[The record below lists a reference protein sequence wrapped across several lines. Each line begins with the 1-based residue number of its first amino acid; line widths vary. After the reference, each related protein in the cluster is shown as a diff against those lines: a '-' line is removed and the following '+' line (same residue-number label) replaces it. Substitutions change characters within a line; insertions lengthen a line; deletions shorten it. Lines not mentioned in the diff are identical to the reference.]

1 MYKYASRGF
10 GLRILPCSMAS
21 LTLDTAARLPHE
33 AAESRAR
40 RKPNRRPGPTILT
53 GLKAVKRIAFV
64 AEDMVR
70 RFVLNEVGGVVSSRP
85 EEFDNRSWTRSAKGS
100 VPICS
105 FRELDSVKQHIG
117 QPGRTR
123 IKSFEL
129 FFRHCTAWKLESE
142 GRLK

>member
-33 AAESRAR
+33 AAGSRALR
-40 RKPNRRPGPTILT
+40 RSNRPGRTVLT

-70 RFVLNEVGGVVSSRP
+70 RFVLNEVGGVVNSRP
-85 EEFDNRSWTRSAKGS
+85 EEFDNRSWTRSAKGR
-100 VPICS
+100 VPVCS
-105 FRELDSVKQHIG
+105 FRELDALKQHIG